1 MLRDTGPA
9 PGMQG
14 SIRLQSPG
22 VTPRAVPLAFVIF
35 PVLDLLSSK
44 VYGILYFRN
53 NKSFLILELYNTRHL
68 AEEQDIFL
76 STAIL
81 ASRVAE

>member
-1 MLRDTGPA
+1 MLRDTAPA

-22 VTPRAVPLAFVIF
+22 VTPRAFVIF
-35 PVLDLLSSK
+35 PVLHLLSSK
-44 VYGILYFRN
+44 VYGIFYFGN